1 MATRRKKPAAKRKAA
16 AKDTG
21 TPDPEVTEG
30 MAKVDDQDQEEA
42 QVEEYRPSHP
52 TLQNANFD
60 HQGAEEKRQAELA
73 AEREAH
79 NQRTGDASRT

>member
-1 MATRRKKPAAKRKAA
+1 MATRRKKPAAKRSAA
-16 AKDTG
+16 KKDTG
-21 TPDPEVTEG
+21 TPDPEVTE
-30 MAKVDDQDQEEA
+30 AVDKVDDGQDS